1 MTTINEYEIWLKR
14 KVRKIDSV
22 IFRNQYVSLLYIAKI
37 HGKLAVEVYIIVNKQ
52 RTKYLPAKGVLA
64 GPPGAC

>member
-1 MTTINEYEIWLKR
+1 M
-14 KVRKIDSV
+14 
-22 IFRNQYVSLLYIAKI
+22 SLLYLAKI
-37 HGKLAVEVYIIVNKQ
+37 HGKLAAEVYIIVNKQ